1 MMKYF
6 IEKIVVKPHATDSS
20 LYTIYLNDDVYCHC
34 SKDYLPGCIKG
45 IIENSQQ
52 Q

>member
-6 IEKIVVKPHATDSS
+6 IEQIIVKPHENDHT

-34 SKDYLPGCIKG
+34 SKDYLLGCIKG
-45 IIENSQQ
+45 IIENNQQ
-52 Q
+52 